1 LTRIDTSV
9 SDSHRSAFAEPL
21 FRRYFPSSCFS
32 TLGSWMVRFLFGW
45 SAWELTHSAFW
56 VGVVAGAMLFPTFL
70 LSPIFGIVSD
80 RINPRNG
87 LLFTVAMHG
96 AVAGIAGTVYL
107 LDRFDLPWLVVLAAA
122 LGAVT
127 SAHTPIRLA
136 LIPRLVSRQALPS
149 AIGYSAIIFNTSR
162 ILGPAAGA
170 WLIVHTS
177 LPAAYMVALILC
189 AISLAFLLTVR
200 DIEQVERRRP
210 ASMLREL
217 GAGFSYVVRHR
228 GIRLVFT
235 FTLINGLLGRTIIE
249 LLPALSGQMLHGDS
263 RTLATLTASAGVGSI
278 IGGFVISRQG
288 GSEERLLALVMS
300 SLLLGAVSLLGVR
313 WLQGLP
319 SISALVLLTSMIT
332 TMVGTSSQALAQLLV
347 AEEYRGRVLS
357 IWAVLAMG
365 APAIG
370 TLLMGAMAD
379 MLGFP
384 AVLAIFATLAI
395 TGILIMYRRRSWLV
409 QDEHRGS
416 RRADHLED
424 SGPGR

>member
-1 LTRIDTSV
+1 MTPTDTRV

-32 TLGSWMVRFLFGW
+32 TLGSWLVRFLFGW

-56 VGVVAGAMLFPTFL
+56 VGVVAAAMLLPTFL

-96 AVAGIAGTVYL
+96 AVAGMAGTVYL
-107 LDRFDLPWLVVLAAA
+107 LERFDLPWLVVLAAA

-136 LIPRLVSRQALPS
+136 LIPRLVSREALPS

-170 WLIVHTS
+170 WLIAHTS
-177 LPAAYMVALILC
+177 LPVAYLAAVVLC
-189 AISLAFLLTVR
+189 AVALAFLLTVR
-200 DIEQVERRRP
+200 DIREVERRRP

-217 GAGFSYVVRHR
+217 NAGFSYVVRHR

-249 LLPALSGQMLHGDS
+249 LLPALSGQLLQGDS

-278 IGGFVISRQG
+278 IGGLIISRQG
-288 GSEERLLALVMS
+288 GSEQRLLTLVMA

-313 WLQGLP
+313 WLHGLP

-347 AEEYRGRVLS
+347 AEDYRGRVLS

-379 MLGFP
+379 LFGFP
-384 AVLAIFATLAI
+384 TVLAIFAAFAI
-395 TGILIMYRRRSWLV
+395 IGILILFRRRGWLM
-409 QDEHRGS
+409 QDEHRGGG
-416 RRADHLED
+416 RAERVGSL
-424 SGPGR
+424 

>member
-1 LTRIDTSV
+1 MGARLTGIEASV

-32 TLGSWMVRFLFGW
+32 TLGGWMIRFLFGW

-87 LLFTVAMHG
+87 LLFTVSLHG
-96 AVAGIAGTVYL
+96 VVAGVAGAVYL
-107 LDRFDLPWLVVLAAA
+107 LGRFDLPWLVVLAAA

-127 SAHTPIRLA
+127 AAHTPIRLA
-136 LIPRLVSRQALPS
+136 LIPRLVSREALPS
-149 AIGYSAIIFNTSR
+149 AIGYSAIIFNISR

-170 WLIVHTS
+170 WLIAHAS
-177 LPAAYMVALILC
+177 LPAAYLVALILC
-189 AISLAFLLTVR
+189 AISLAFLFTVR
-200 DIEQVERRRP
+200 DIGQVERRRP

-235 FTLINGLLGRTIIE
+235 FTLINGLLGRTLIE
-249 LLPALSGQMLHGDS
+249 LLPALSGQMLQGDS
-263 RTLATLTASAGVGSI
+263 STLATLTAAAGVGSI
-278 IGGFVISRQG
+278 IGGFIISRQG
-288 GSEERLLALVMS
+288 GSEERLLALVMA

-319 SISALVLLTSMIT
+319 SISALVMLTSMIT

-370 TLLMGAMAD
+370 TVLMGAMAD
-379 MLGFP
+379 LLGFP

-395 TGILIMYRRRSWLV
+395 AGIYVLFRRRSWLL
-409 QDEHRGS
+409 QDE
-416 RRADHLED
+416 RRDTRRVD
-424 SGPGR
+424 RP

>member
-1 LTRIDTSV
+1 MGARLTRIDTSV

-32 TLGSWMVRFLFGW
+32 TLGGWMIRFLFGW

-56 VGVVAGAMLFPTFL
+56 VGVVAGAMLLPTFL

-87 LLFTVAMHG
+87 LLFTVSMHG
-96 AVAGIAGTVYL
+96 VVAGVAGVVYL
-107 LDRFDLPWLVVLAAA
+107 LERFDLPWLVVLAAA

-127 SAHTPIRLA
+127 SAHTPVRLA
-136 LIPRLVSRQALPS
+136 LIPRLVSREALPS

-170 WLIVHTS
+170 WLIARAS
-177 LPAAYMVALILC
+177 LPTAYLVAVILC

-200 DIEQVERRRP
+200 DIRQVERREP
-210 ASMLREL
+210 ASMLAEL

-235 FTLINGLLGRTIIE
+235 FTLINGLLGRTLIE
-249 LLPALSGQMLHGDS
+249 LLPALSGQMLQGDS
-263 RTLATLTASAGVGSI
+263 STLATLTAAAGVGSI
-278 IGGFVISRQG
+278 IGGFIISRQG
-288 GSEERLLALVMS
+288 GSEERLLTLVMA

-319 SISALVLLTSMIT
+319 SISALVMLTSMIT

-379 MLGFP
+379 ILGFP

-395 TGILIMYRRRSWLV
+395 GGIYVLFRRRAWLM
-409 QDEHRGS
+409 QDERRG
-416 RRADHLED
+416 
-424 SGPGR
+424 GRQVDRP

>member
-1 LTRIDTSV
+1 MTRIETRL

-21 FRRYFPSSCFS
+21 FRRYFPSSCCS
-32 TLGSWMVRFLFGW
+32 TLGSWMIRFLFGW

-96 AVAGIAGTVYL
+96 AVAGVAGTVSL
-107 LDRFDLPWLVVLAAA
+107 LDRFGLPWLVFLAAA

-127 SAHTPIRLA
+127 AAHTPIRLA
-136 LIPRLVSRQALPS
+136 LIPRLVSREALPS
-149 AIGYSAIIFNTSR
+149 AIGYSAIVFNTSR

-170 WLIVHTS
+170 WLIAHTS
-177 LPAAYMVALILC
+177 LPAAYLIAVLFC
-189 AISLAFLLTVR
+189 TLSLMLLLTVR
-200 DIEQVERRRP
+200 DIRQVEQRRP

-278 IGGFVISRQG
+278 IGGFIISRQS
-288 GSEERLLALVMS
+288 GSEERLLNLVMTA
-300 SLLLGAVSLLGVR
+300 LLLGAVSLLGVR
-313 WLQGLP
+313 WLHGLP
-319 SISALVLLTSMIT
+319 SISGLVMLTSMIT

-347 AEEYRGRVLS
+347 AEEFRGRVLS

-379 MLGFP
+379 MVGFP

-395 TGILIMYRRRSWLV
+395 AGVFTLYRRRRWLM
-409 QDEHRGS
+409 QDEHRDGRTVDQPGS
-416 RRADHLED
+416 GRRT
-424 SGPGR
+424 R